1 MLIFLP
7 VIKILDFLGL
17 NSRFHLLTK
26 AFEIPKAALLLELG
40 WEPILDFINR
50 QKVSY
55 YKRLLEL
62 PDNRLCKSVFN
73 EMVRKGENSKVIHQN
88 LCD

>member
-1 MLIFLP
+1 MNIQ
-7 VIKILDFLGL
+7 
-17 NSRFHLLTK
+17 
-26 AFEIPKAALLLELG
+26 KAALLPELG

-50 QKVSY
+50 QEVLY

-73 EMVRKGENSKVIHQN
+73 EMVRKGDGSFWYIHSSFYN
-88 LCD
+88 DFSCPILPGF